1 MTDYLALALAQNEER
16 EELAVAEELAPAASY
31 PGSRRDLRGAEVP
44 ERLSSGPALPGQA
57 ADAAPRAGA
66 FGETL
71 VNREAEDAE
80 KERAEEA
87 VRASALPG
95 EWESAPVAVAGKGT
109 AGQLLPW
116 GEQTAV
122 RVPQRDGLSTAG
134 GAAEGPLP
142 VSGVRTTGQAL
153 RPEETGMAQA
163 LSALDASLGH
173 AAVRPREGETAIIPR
188 AHRESGGPSLPA
200 GGAAAEDGASLPL
213 LDQLR
218 QAQRGSGFVQ
228 TQRRAFTVTLPEG
241 ESAAGAWSAED
252 FDLACERDARRYG
265 GGFELY

>member
-16 EELAVAEELAPAASY
+16 EEPAVAEELAPAASY
-31 PGSRRDLRGAEVP
+31 PGSRRDLWGAEVP
-44 ERLSSGPALPGQA
+44 ERLSSGPTLPGQA

-66 FGETL
+66 FGEAPA
-71 VNREAEDAE
+71 NREEDAAE
-80 KERAEEA
+80 ERAEEA
-87 VRASALPG
+87 ARASSLPG
-95 EWESAPVAVAGKGT
+95 EWENASVAVAGEGT
-109 AGQLLPW
+109 AGQLPPW
-116 GEQTAV
+116 GGQTAV
-122 RVPQRDGLSTAG
+122 RAPQRDGPPTAG

-142 VSGVRTTGQAL
+142 VSGVRTAGQDL
-153 RPEETGMAQA
+153 RPEKTGMARA
-163 LSALDASLGH
+163 LSALGASLGR
-173 AAVRPREGETAIIPR
+173 AAVSPREGEPAVIPR
-188 AHRESGGPSLPA
+188 ARRESGSPSLP
-200 GGAAAEDGASLPL
+200 AEDGASFPL